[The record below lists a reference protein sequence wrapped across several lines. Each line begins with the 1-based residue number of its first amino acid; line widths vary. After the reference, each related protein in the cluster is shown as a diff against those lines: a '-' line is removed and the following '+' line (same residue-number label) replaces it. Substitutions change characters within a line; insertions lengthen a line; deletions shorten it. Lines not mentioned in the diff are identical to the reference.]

1 MRENGECRKVGG
13 GGDEGDATAAR
24 AWFAMRD
31 GGSIR
36 GAGTISLAAGGISNV
51 AGNVDASER
60 VGTVIGGKYHLL
72 SVLGTGGMGA
82 VYRAENTW
90 TRREVA
96 LKLLHPE
103 LTNSREVVERFMQE
117 AQLASQLRHPNI
129 VDVLDMG
136 QEPSDG
142 SFFIVQELLHG
153 NDLRTVID
161 ASGRLDAETSIDI
174 VLPLMG
180 ALALAHRRGVVHRDI
195 KPENIFLA
203 QDESGETVPKLIDFG
218 ISKIM
223 TASRDARNLT
233 QTGTLVGTPN
243 YMSPE
248 QARGDVLVDG
258 QTDVWSLGVVLYEIL
273 SGRVPFDAP
282 NQNVL
287 MVKIIME
294 AAPRIETV
302 APDLPASL
310 AAIVHTALANDR
322 DARFADMPAFIA
334 AVLQSGLWGPEL
346 FERHRRSLALSAE
359 ITGHFQA
366 LARLSASA
374 TPARVTPPQSMPP
387 TSSPS
392 QEAPTMPRLAAL
404 ETIDQEAP
412 TRVARL
418 ADIAPTPTIQA
429 LSPSAA
435 SATPVGWSQETIV
448 AHASVSGGTPRWVLV
463 LAGAATLVLVAMAG
477 GLWVRRHELSA
488 SPSASTEA
496 RAVSVPA
503 RAAREPLDEAPVTPV
518 TEPVAMPRVPVAVD
532 AGSERRE
539 PARPQRQVVPVRR
552 AVASPLVRPTVP
564 RPAMQPSHNTPQ
576 NGAPILGL

>member
-1 MRENGECRKVGG
+1 M
-13 GGDEGDATAAR
+13 
-24 AWFAMRD
+24 
-31 GGSIR
+31 
-36 GAGTISLAAGGISNV
+36 
-51 AGNVDASER
+51 
-60 VGTVIGGKYHLL
+60 GTVIGGKYHLL

-282 NQNVL
+282 NQNML
-287 MVKIIME
+287 MVKIITE
-294 AAPRIETV
+294 HAQRIETV

-310 AAIVHTALANDR
+310 AELVHRALAHDR
-322 DARFADMPAFIA
+322 AARFADMPVFIA
-334 AVLQSGLWGPEL
+334 AVLQSGLGGLEL
-346 FERHRRSLALSAE
+346 FERHRRSLSVSAE
-359 ITGHFQA
+359 LTGHFLA
-366 LARLSASA
+366 LARSRGSNAAS
-374 TPARVTPPQSMPP
+374 ARVTPAGSPVQLAPSQPSRSSENEPTVPRLAALDTIDEEAP
-387 TSSPS
+387 TSVSRSADHVPVPVIRAAPGVAS
-392 QEAPTMPRLAAL
+392 QLPDAPTMPRIAAPQGS
-404 ETIDQEAP
+404 IP
-412 TRVARL
+412 
-418 ADIAPTPTIQA
+418 
-429 LSPSAA
+429 
-435 SATPVGWSQETIV
+435 SATPVGWEQDAGSSI
-448 AHASVSGGTPRWVLV
+448 ASAPIGPSRWVVV
-463 LAGAATLVLVAMAG
+463 LAGVTALLLAVVAG
-477 GLWVRRHELSA
+477 VFWTRRHDSIVVSQS
-488 SPSASTEA
+488 SPSIAHSASTVTAATTQGPTRVTAEPS
-496 RAVSVPA
+496 AVP
-503 RAAREPLDEAPVTPV
+503 EAPVV
-518 TEPVAMPRVPVAVD
+518 PRVGPDAAVD
-532 AGSERRE
+532 AS
-539 PARPQRQVVPVRR
+539 RQAAPPRAEAPVRR
-552 AVASPLVRPTVP
+552 VLGSPPFRPAPQRPQTP
-564 RPAMQPSHNTPQ
+564 RPLRDTQQ